1 MEGLIPKTLK
11 EALDALSKDKYL
23 PVAGGTDLM
32 VRYKRW
38 KNLAPCFPYPPIFI
52 AHLSELTGIEKD
64 GNEIV
69 IKSATLLSEIEKSPL
84 IPSILKK
91 AVSCMAAPGIR
102 NMATIGG
109 NIVNSS
115 PAGDTL
121 PPLYVLD
128 AKVVLLSRNERRC
141 FYIYDFITGP
151 GKNQRRD
158 DELLYEIRFHVPD
171 YTHEMYRKVGTRKAN
186 ALSKLSVSAIASVI
200 EGKIEDFRIS
210 FGAVAPTP
218 VRVKDIEDKVKSKHI
233 FELDEGFINGI
244 VNEYSLWIK
253 PIDDQRS
260 TSLYRKCVS
269 LRLLKEFLNR
279 IKNGSYLEDKE

>member
-11 EALDALSKDKYL
+11 EALDAISENKFL
-23 PVAGGTDLM
+23 PIAGGTDLM

-38 KNLAPCFPYPPIFI
+38 KNLAPRFPYPPIFI
-52 AHLSELTGIEKD
+52 GHLPELSGIERHND
-64 GNEIV
+64 EIV
-69 IKSATLLSEIEKSPL
+69 IKAATALSEIERSS
-84 IPSILKK
+84 IVPSILRN
-91 AVSCMAAPGIR
+91 AVSFMAAPGIR
-102 NMATIGG
+102 NMGTIGG

-141 FYIYDFITGP
+141 LYIYDFITGP

-158 DELLYEIRFHVPD
+158 DELLYEIRFPVPAH
-171 YTHEMYRKVGTRKAN
+171 THEMYRKVGTRKAN
-186 ALSKLSVSAIASVI
+186 ALSKLSVAAIATLA
-200 EGKIEDFRIS
+200 GRKIEDFRIS

-218 VRVKDIEDKVKSKHI
+218 VRVKAIEEKVIGRSI
-233 FELDEGFINGI
+233 SELSEEFINGI
-244 VNEYSLWIK
+244 AKEYGAWIK

-260 TSLYRKCVS
+260 TSLYRKSVS
-269 LRLLKEFLNR
+269 LRLLAEFLRR
-279 IKNGSYLEDKE
+279 IKKIRG